1 VAYHK
6 SEVTRMNTTTVN
18 IAFPG
23 LDGPAA
29 NKRAEDLLSELKQN
43 SELKGQLNVDQ
54 TSVKRTRPDT
64 QDFGVTL
71 IAVLGTPAIIILAK
85 AIKSWADRTGT
96 TTIELNGVRITNV
109 RSEDTAAIVKAL
121 ESGSRI

>member
-1 VAYHK
+1 
-6 SEVTRMNTTTVN
+6 MNTTTVN